1 MDKKLFTFK
10 QFANEQEDPLVT
22 GVTGSTD
29 TPGKPETE
37 REAKSRIATGIIK
50 SLFGANV
57 GLSGGVD
64 SLIDQTKEVK
74 ESLPYRGCGAS
85 EPYKLEKNPISVMTI
100 KILLNYL
107 QEKKVGDY
115 SKVIQELVEKRA
127 VIIGIRNK
135 LDVKKETS
143 NQDRFTDALY
153 FIPGN
158 AKDGSGVTGP
168 TGSTGSTGSTG
179 TTLSDVW
186 KNTKDAAVKYA
197 ENKKNKNKNE
207 SLGILEFIDRRISEL
222 ENISESGLW
231 SFEDFENINKERVFL
246 IENRDL
252 LESGEITGDEF
263 IQLYE
268 EGILGKV
275 WGGLKS
281 VGRGLVAGG
290 KWVGK
295 KLGLVGDDPKKNN
308 QARTGDDD
316 DDDDD
321 SKSKATTTV
330 PTGPTGPTER
340 IPPASLGDK
349 ITPYQITTVPSLAYY
364 GKKPMNPKGVGIK
377 LPGQTLYIFQE
388 GSLGSGTKY
397 KMMVEGEPIKVG
409 RYPIGVTKF
418 ESYKP
423 AEVYTES
430 CGMQIHRSSTKGV
443 GICVGPWSAGCQVFA
458 DNEEWK
464 DFISKA
470 EKEQMNATKF
480 YYGLIQLDDIPK
492 EVMDDAMKGLVYQ
505 GAGVVASAN
514 TTGSTEATGSTGS
527 NKKAKVLTNFGDIS

>member
-10 QFANEQEDPLVT
+10 QFTNEQEDPIVT

-37 REAKSRIATGIIK
+37 REAKSRIATNIIK
-50 SLFGANV
+50 GLFGANV

-85 EPYKLEKNPISVMTI
+85 DPYKLEKNPISVMTI

-168 TGSTGSTGSTG
+168 TGATSSM
-179 TTLSDVW
+179 W
-186 KNTKDAAVKYA
+186 KNAKDAAVKWAENKVKYA

-207 SLGILEFIDRRISEL
+207 SLGILEFIDQRILEL

-231 SFEDFENINKERVFL
+231 SFEDFDNINKERVFL

-263 IQLYE
+263 IQIYE
-268 EGILGKV
+268 ENIFGKI
-275 WGGLKS
+275 WGGLKK
-281 VGRGLVAGG
+281 GT
-290 KWVGK
+290 KWVGQK
-295 KLGLVGDDPKKNN
+295 IGLVKKDPEKNN

-388 GSLGSGTKY
+388 GSLGGGTKY

-514 TTGSTEATGSTGS
+514 TTGSTGATGST
-527 NKKAKVLTNFGDIS
+527 ARVLTNFGKIS

>member
-10 QFANEQEDPLVT
+10 QFTNEQEVVP

-29 TPGKPETE
+29 TPPKPETE
-37 REAKSRIATGIIK
+37 REAKSRIATSIIK

-85 EPYKLEKNPISVMTI
+85 EPFTLDKTPLSVMTI
-100 KILLNYL
+100 KILINYL

-115 SKVIQELVEKRA
+115 SKVIEELNEKRA

-135 LDVKKETS
+135 LDVKKETA

-158 AKDGSGVTGP
+158 AKDGIGVVSATGP
-168 TGSTGSTGSTG
+168 TGS
-179 TTLSDVW
+179 SDPA
-186 KNTKDAAVKYA
+186 KQ
-197 ENKKNKNKNE
+197 NKNE
-207 SLGILEFIDRRISEL
+207 SLIILEFIDQRILEL

-231 SFEDFENINKERVFL
+231 SFEDFDNINKERVFL
-246 IENRDL
+246 IENRNL
-252 LESGEITGDEF
+252 LESGEISEGEF

-268 EGILGKV
+268 EGILGKI
-275 WGGLKS
+275 WGGIKK
-281 VGRGLVAGG
+281 GA
-290 KWVGK
+290 KWVGQK
-295 KLGLVGDDPKKNN
+295 VGLVDEDPKKDNK
-308 QARTGDDD
+308 RRSDDD
-316 DDDDD
+316 DDD
-321 SKSKATTTV
+321 KSNKSQATGATGATGAIV
-330 PTGPTGPTER
+330 PTGPTGP

-388 GSLGSGTKY
+388 SSLGSGTRY

-418 ESYKP
+418 ETYKP

-443 GICVGPWSAGCQVFA
+443 GICVGPWSAGCQVFS

-492 EVMDDAMKGLVYQ
+492 EVMDDALKGLVYQ
-505 GAGVVASAN
+505 GAGPIASAN
-514 TTGSTEATGSTGS
+514 TTGSTGATGATGSTGPA
-527 NKKAKVLTNFGDIS
+527 KKPKVLTNFGDIS

>member
-1 MDKKLFTFK
+1 
-10 QFANEQEDPLVT
+10 
-22 GVTGSTD
+22 
-29 TPGKPETE
+29 
-37 REAKSRIATGIIK
+37 
-50 SLFGANV
+50 
-57 GLSGGVD
+57 
-64 SLIDQTKEVK
+64 
-74 ESLPYRGCGAS
+74 
-85 EPYKLEKNPISVMTI
+85 MTI
-100 KILLNYL
+100 KILINYL

-115 SKVIQELVEKRA
+115 SKVIEELNEKRA

-135 LDVKKETS
+135 LDVKKETA

-158 AKDGSGVTGP
+158 AKDGIGVVSATGP
-168 TGSTGSTGSTG
+168 TGS
-179 TTLSDVW
+179 SDPA
-186 KNTKDAAVKYA
+186 KQ
-197 ENKKNKNKNE
+197 NKNE
-207 SLGILEFIDRRISEL
+207 SLIILEFIDQRILEL

-231 SFEDFENINKERVFL
+231 SFEDFDNINKERVFL
-246 IENRDL
+246 IENRNL
-252 LESGEITGDEF
+252 LESGEISEGEF

-268 EGILGKV
+268 EGILGKI
-275 WGGLKS
+275 WGGIKK
-281 VGRGLVAGG
+281 GA
-290 KWVGK
+290 KWVGQK
-295 KLGLVGDDPKKNN
+295 VGLVDEDPKKDNK
-308 QARTGDDD
+308 RRSDDD
-316 DDDDD
+316 DDD
-321 SKSKATTTV
+321 KSNKSQATGPTGAIV
-330 PTGPTGPTER
+330 PTGPTGP

-388 GSLGSGTKY
+388 SSLGSGTRY

-418 ESYKP
+418 ETYKP

-443 GICVGPWSAGCQVFA
+443 GICVGPWSAGCQVFS

-492 EVMDDAMKGLVYQ
+492 EVMDDALKGLVYQ
-505 GAGVVASAN
+505 GAGPIASAN
-514 TTGSTEATGSTGS
+514 TTGSTGATGATGSTGPA
-527 NKKAKVLTNFGDIS
+527 KKPKVLTNFGDIS

>member
-10 QFANEQEDPLVT
+10 QFTNEQQDPLVT

-85 EPYKLEKNPISVMTI
+85 EPFTLDKTPLSVMTI

-115 SKVIQELVEKRA
+115 SKVVTELNEKRA

-158 AKDGSGVTGP
+158 AKDGSGVVSATGPTGP
-168 TGSTGSTGSTG
+168 TGS
-179 TTLSDVW
+179 SDPA
-186 KNTKDAAVKYA
+186 KQ
-197 ENKKNKNKNE
+197 NKNE
-207 SLGILEFIDRRISEL
+207 SLIILEFIDQRILEL
-222 ENISESGLW
+222 GNISESDLW

-268 EGILGKV
+268 EGILGKI
-275 WGGLKS
+275 WGGIKK
-281 VGRGLVAGG
+281 GA
-290 KWVGK
+290 KWVGQK
-295 KLGLVGDDPKKNN
+295 VGLVDEDPKKDNK
-308 QARTGDDD
+308 RRS
-316 DDDDD
+316 DDDD
-321 SKSKATTTV
+321 SKSNKSQVTGPTGAIV
-330 PTGPTGPTER
+330 PTGPTGPTGQ

-388 GSLGSGTKY
+388 GSLGGGTKY

-443 GICVGPWSAGCQVFA
+443 GICVGPWSAGCQVFS

-492 EVMDDAMKGLVYQ
+492 EVMDDALKGLVYQ

-514 TTGSTEATGSTGS
+514 TTGSTGATGSTGS
-527 NKKAKVLTNFGDIS
+527 TGPAKKPKVLTNFGDIS

>member
-37 REAKSRIATGIIK
+37 REAKSRIATNIIK
-50 SLFGANV
+50 GLFGANV

-168 TGSTGSTGSTG
+168 GWS
-179 TTLSDVW
+179 SDLW
-186 KNTKDAAVKYA
+186 KNSKDAAIKYA
-197 ENKKNKNKNE
+197 ENIKNKNKNE
-207 SLGILEFIDRRISEL
+207 SLRILEFIDQRILEL

-231 SFEDFENINKERVFL
+231 SFEDFDNINKERVFL

-268 EGILGKV
+268 ENIFGKIWKGIK
-275 WGGLKS
+275 KKT
-281 VGRGLVAGG
+281 
-290 KWVGK
+290 KWVGQ
-295 KLGLVGDDPKKNN
+295 KLGLVDEDPKKDNKR
-308 QARTGDDD
+308 RTDDD
-316 DDDDD
+316 ANDPDDDK
-321 SKSKATTTV
+321 SKSTTTV

-388 GSLGSGTKY
+388 SSLGSGTRY

-527 NKKAKVLTNFGDIS
+527 NKKAKVLTNFGNIS

>member
-10 QFANEQEDPLVT
+10 QFTNEQEVVP

-29 TPGKPETE
+29 TPPKPETE
-37 REAKSRIATGIIK
+37 REAKSRIATSIIK

-85 EPYKLEKNPISVMTI
+85 EPFTLDKTPLSVMTI
-100 KILLNYL
+100 KILINYL

-115 SKVIQELVEKRA
+115 SKVIEELNEKRA

-135 LDVKKETS
+135 LDVKKETA
-143 NQDRFTDALY
+143 NQDRFTDSLY

-158 AKDGSGVTGP
+158 AKDGIGVVSATGP

-179 TTLSDVW
+179 PVP
-186 KNTKDAAVKYA
+186 TKKETPA
-197 ENKKNKNKNE
+197 KNKSVFDRIKDKKNE
-207 SLGILEFIDRRISEL
+207 SIKNRLNSINYMI
-222 ENISESGLW
+222 ESGVFT
-231 SFEDFENINKERVFL
+231 FEEYYSLN
-246 IENRDL
+246 
-252 LESGEITGDEF
+252 
-263 IQLYE
+263 E
-268 EGILGKV
+268 E
-275 WGGLKS
+275 
-281 VGRGLVAGG
+281 
-290 KWVGK
+290 
-295 KLGLVGDDPKKNN
+295 KNN
-308 QARTGDDD
+308 ILSILNEDNNPTGPTG
-316 DDDDD
+316 
-321 SKSKATTTV
+321 SIV
-330 PTGPTGPTER
+330 PTGPTGP

-388 GSLGSGTKY
+388 SSLGSGTRY

-443 GICVGPWSAGCQVFA
+443 GICVGPWSAGCQVFS

-492 EVMDDAMKGLVYQ
+492 EVMDDALKGLVYQ
-505 GAGVVASAN
+505 GAGPIASAN
-514 TTGSTEATGSTGS
+514 TTGSTGATGATGSTGPA
-527 NKKAKVLTNFGDIS
+527 KKPKVLTNFGDIS

>member
-10 QFANEQEDPLVT
+10 QFTNEQEDPIVT

-37 REAKSRIATGIIK
+37 REAKSRIATNIIK
-50 SLFGANV
+50 GLFGENV

-85 EPYKLEKNPISVMTI
+85 APFTLDKAPLGVMTI
-100 KILLNYL
+100 KILINYL

-115 SKVIQELVEKRA
+115 SKVIEELNEKRA

-135 LDVKKETS
+135 LDVKKETA

-168 TGSTGSTGSTG
+168 TGSTGSTGPTG
-179 TTLSDVW
+179 PVP
-186 KNTKDAAVKYA
+186 TKKETPAKDKSVFDRIKD
-197 ENKKNKNKNE
+197 KKNE
-207 SLGILEFIDRRISEL
+207 SIKNRLNSINYMI
-222 ENISESGLW
+222 ESGVFT
-231 SFEDFENINKERVFL
+231 FEEYYSLN
-246 IENRDL
+246 
-252 LESGEITGDEF
+252 
-263 IQLYE
+263 E
-268 EGILGKV
+268 E
-275 WGGLKS
+275 
-281 VGRGLVAGG
+281 
-290 KWVGK
+290 
-295 KLGLVGDDPKKNN
+295 KNN
-308 QARTGDDD
+308 ILSILKEDNNPTGPI
-316 DDDDD
+316 
-321 SKSKATTTV
+321 V
-330 PTGPTGPTER
+330 PTGPTGP
-340 IPPASLGDK
+340 IANLGDK

-388 GSLGSGTKY
+388 SSLGSGTRY

-492 EVMDDAMKGLVYQ
+492 EVMDDALKGLVYQ
-505 GAGVVASAN
+505 GAVDVASAN
-514 TTGSTEATGSTGS
+514 PTGSTGTNGTTGSTGS
-527 NKKAKVLTNFGDIS
+527 TGSDKKSKVLTNFGNITG

>member
-10 QFANEQEDPLVT
+10 QFTNEQEDSIVT
-22 GVTGSTD
+22 GVTGSTN

-85 EPYKLEKNPISVMTI
+85 EPFTLDKTPLSVMTI

-115 SKVIQELVEKRA
+115 SKVVTELNEKRA

-158 AKDGSGVTGP
+158 AKDGSGVVSATGPTGP
-168 TGSTGSTGSTG
+168 TGS
-179 TTLSDVW
+179 SDPA
-186 KNTKDAAVKYA
+186 KQ
-197 ENKKNKNKNE
+197 NKNE
-207 SLGILEFIDRRISEL
+207 SLRILEFIDRRISEL

-268 EGILGKV
+268 EGILGKI
-275 WGGLKS
+275 WGGIKK
-281 VGRGLVAGG
+281 GA
-290 KWVGK
+290 KWVGQK
-295 KLGLVGDDPKKNN
+295 VGLVDEDPKKDNK
-308 QARTGDDD
+308 RRS
-316 DDDDD
+316 DDDD
-321 SKSKATTTV
+321 SKSNKSQVTGATGATGAIV
-330 PTGPTGPTER
+330 PTGPTGPTGQ

-388 GSLGSGTKY
+388 SSLGGGTKY

-443 GICVGPWSAGCQVFA
+443 GICIGPWSAGCQVFS

-492 EVMDDAMKGLVYQ
+492 EVMDDALKGLVYQ

-514 TTGSTEATGSTGS
+514 TTGSTGATGSTGS
-527 NKKAKVLTNFGDIS
+527 TGPAKKPKVLTNFGDIS

>member
-10 QFANEQEDPLVT
+10 QFINEQDDTVLP

-50 SLFGANV
+50 SLFGGNV

-85 EPYKLEKNPISVMTI
+85 EPFTLDKTPLSVMTI
-100 KILLNYL
+100 KILINYL

-115 SKVIQELVEKRA
+115 SKVIEELNEKRA

-135 LDVKKETS
+135 LDVKKETA

-158 AKDGSGVTGP
+158 AKDGIGVVSATGPTGP
-168 TGSTGSTGSTG
+168 TGS
-179 TTLSDVW
+179 SDPA
-186 KNTKDAAVKYA
+186 KQ
-197 ENKKNKNKNE
+197 NKNE
-207 SLGILEFIDRRISEL
+207 SLIILEFIDQRILEL

-231 SFEDFENINKERVFL
+231 SFEDFDNINKERVFL
-246 IENRDL
+246 IENRNL
-252 LESGEITGDEF
+252 LESGEISEGEF

-268 EGILGKV
+268 EGILGKI
-275 WGGLKS
+275 WGGIKK
-281 VGRGLVAGG
+281 GA
-290 KWVGK
+290 KWVGQK
-295 KLGLVGDDPKKNN
+295 VGLVDEDPKKDNK
-308 QARTGDDD
+308 RRSDDD
-316 DDDDD
+316 DDD
-321 SKSKATTTV
+321 KSNKSQATGAIV
-330 PTGPTGPTER
+330 PTGPTGP

-430 CGMQIHRSSTKGV
+430 CGMKIHRSSTKGV
-443 GICVGPWSAGCQVFA
+443 GICVGPWSAGCQVFS

-492 EVMDDAMKGLVYQ
+492 EVMDDALKGLVYQ
-505 GAGVVASAN
+505 GAGPIASAN
-514 TTGSTEATGSTGS
+514 TTGSTGATGSTGPA
-527 NKKAKVLTNFGDIS
+527 KKPKVLTNFGDIS

>member
-10 QFANEQEDPLVT
+10 QFTNEQQDPLVT

-85 EPYKLEKNPISVMTI
+85 EPFTLDKTPLSVMTI
-100 KILLNYL
+100 KILLNYV

-115 SKVIQELVEKRA
+115 SKVITELNEKRA

-158 AKDGSGVTGP
+158 AKDGSGVVSATGP
-168 TGSTGSTGSTG
+168 TGS
-179 TTLSDVW
+179 SDPA
-186 KNTKDAAVKYA
+186 K
-197 ENKKNKNKNE
+197 KNKNE
-207 SLGILEFIDRRISEL
+207 SLIILEFIDQRILEL
-222 ENISESGLW
+222 GNISESDLW

-268 EGILGKV
+268 EGILGKI
-275 WGGLKS
+275 WGGIKK
-281 VGRGLVAGG
+281 GA
-290 KWVGK
+290 KWVGQK
-295 KLGLVGDDPKKNN
+295 VGLVDEDPKKDNK
-308 QARTGDDD
+308 RRS
-316 DDDDD
+316 DDDD
-321 SKSKATTTV
+321 SKSNKSQVTGPTGAIV
-330 PTGPTGPTER
+330 PTGPTGPTGQ

-388 GSLGSGTKY
+388 SSLGSGTRY

-443 GICVGPWSAGCQVFA
+443 GICIGPWSAGCQVFS

-492 EVMDDAMKGLVYQ
+492 EVMDDALKGLVYQ

-514 TTGSTEATGSTGS
+514 TTGSTGATGSTGS
-527 NKKAKVLTNFGDIS
+527 TGPAKKPKVLTNFGDIS

>member
-10 QFANEQEDPLVT
+10 QFTNEQQDPLVT

-50 SLFGANV
+50 GLFGANV

-100 KILLNYL
+100 KLLLNYL

-115 SKVIQELVEKRA
+115 SKVIEELGEKRA

-158 AKDGSGVTGP
+158 AKDGSGVVSATGPTGP
-168 TGSTGSTGSTG
+168 TGS
-179 TTLSDVW
+179 SDPA
-186 KNTKDAAVKYA
+186 KQ
-197 ENKKNKNKNE
+197 NKNE
-207 SLGILEFIDRRISEL
+207 SLRILEFIDRRISEL

-263 IQLYE
+263 IQIYE
-268 EGILGKV
+268 ENIFGKI
-275 WGGLKS
+275 WGGIKK
-281 VGRGLVAGG
+281 GT

-295 KLGLVGDDPKKNN
+295 KLGLVKDDPEKNN

-321 SKSKATTTV
+321 DSKGKATV

-388 GSLGSGTKY
+388 SSLGSGTRY

-443 GICVGPWSAGCQVFA
+443 GICIGPWSAGCQVFS

-527 NKKAKVLTNFGDIS
+527 DKKAKVLTNFGDIS

>member
-1 MDKKLFTFK
+1 
-10 QFANEQEDPLVT
+10 
-22 GVTGSTD
+22 
-29 TPGKPETE
+29 
-37 REAKSRIATGIIK
+37 
-50 SLFGANV
+50 
-57 GLSGGVD
+57 
-64 SLIDQTKEVK
+64 
-74 ESLPYRGCGAS
+74 
-85 EPYKLEKNPISVMTI
+85 MTI
-100 KILLNYL
+100 KILINYL

-115 SKVIQELVEKRA
+115 SKVIEELKEKRA

-135 LDVKKETS
+135 LDVKKETA

-158 AKDGSGVTGP
+158 SKDGSGVTGP
-168 TGSTGSTGSTG
+168 TGPTGS
-179 TTLSDVW
+179 SDPA
-186 KNTKDAAVKYA
+186 KQ
-197 ENKKNKNKNE
+197 NKNE
-207 SLGILEFIDRRISEL
+207 SLRILEFIDQRILEL

-231 SFEDFENINKERVFL
+231 SFEDFDNINKERVFL

-252 LESGEITGDEF
+252 LESGEITRNEF

-268 EGILGKV
+268 EGILGNI
-275 WGGLKS
+275 WGGIKK
-281 VGRGLVAGG
+281 GA
-290 KWVGK
+290 KWTGQ
-295 KLGLVGDDPKKNN
+295 KLGLVDEDPKKDNKR
-308 QARTGDDD
+308 RTDDD
-316 DDDDD
+316 ANDPDDNK
-321 SKSKATTTV
+321 SKSTTTV
-330 PTGPTGPTER
+330 PTGPTER

-377 LPGQTLYIFQE
+377 LPGQTLYILQE
-388 GSLGSGTKY
+388 SSLGSGTKY
-397 KMMVEGEPIKVG
+397 KMMVEGQPIAVG

-418 ESYKP
+418 ETYKP
-423 AEVYTES
+423 AETYTEP

-492 EVMDDAMKGLVYQ
+492 EVMDSALKGLPYQ
-505 GAGVVASAN
+505 GKGPVASENPTGATG
-514 TTGSTEATGSTGS
+514 TTGIAATG
-527 NKKAKVLTNFGDIS
+527 KKAKVLTNFDNIS